1 MTEQNEIKTD
11 PITIDEPTAREKM
24 MMMMGYYKIEN
35 HDKFVKYIKSLEEN
49 IMIGIVSLHSK

>member
-1 MTEQNEIKTD
+1 MTEQNEIKTG
-11 PITIDEPTAREKM
+11 PITIDEPTAREK

-49 IMIGIVSLHSK
+49 ITIGIVSLHLK

>member
-1 MTEQNEIKTD
+1 MTEQNEIKTG
-11 PITIDEPTAREKM
+11 PITIDEPTAREK

-49 IMIGIVSLHSK
+49 IITGIVCLH

>member
-1 MTEQNEIKTD
+1 MTEQNEIKTG

-24 MMMMGYYKIEN
+24 MMMAYYKIEN

-49 IMIGIVSLHSK
+49 IMIGIVSLH

>member
-1 MTEQNEIKTD
+1 MTEQNEIKTG
-11 PITIDEPTAREKM
+11 PITIDEPTAREK

-49 IMIGIVSLHSK
+49 IMIGIVSLH

>member
-1 MTEQNEIKTD
+1 MTEQNEIKTG

-24 MMMMGYYKIEN
+24 MIGYYKIEN
-35 HDKFVKYIKSLEEN
+35 HDKFVKHIKSLEEN